1 MNNAIQFLLKHQF
14 RRSKQAKPPGFTLL
28 ELLVAI
34 ILAALVITPLLGFM
48 VNILAT
54 DRREQAKATSEQ
66 EIQAALD
73 YIAQDLEQAVYIYDY
88 EGLTNAH
95 SGDVDESGIADQLPN
110 CPEGATCTP
119 VLVFWKRHFLDRT
132 FKDKDT
138 DKTVSQATAEGSDR
152 FVYALVGYSLVEGG
166 NGPWSDVARISRF
179 EIRGGLEDD
188 NGDPIINPSA
198 GFAPFDLS
206 GTGTLDQKMNQWEA
220 GGTYD
225 IGDTLIDYIDTEGN
239 IDNELCGDAD
249 PDVPIAWTTVNPES
263 QDDPNSFAACLN
275 SQDASEPIVRVYIQ
289 GNALARM
296 QNNVDPCTAES
307 SFCPIS
313 SIQIKTNS
321 FLYTQ

>member
-14 RRSKQAKPPGFTLL
+14 RRSQQAKPRGFTLL

-34 ILAALVITPLLGFM
+34 ILATLVITPLLGFM

-73 YIAQDLEQAVYIYDY
+73 YIAQDLEQAVYIYDND
-88 EGLTNAH
+88 GLTNAN
-95 SGDVDESGIADQLPN
+95 SGDVDESGIANQLPN
-110 CPEGATCTP
+110 CPQSATCTP
-119 VLVFWKRHFLDRT
+119 VLVFWKRHFLDRNFRDNNT
-132 FKDKDT
+132 GQ
-138 DKTVSQATAEGSDR
+138 TVSEATAEGSDR
-152 FVYALVGYSLVEGG
+152 FVYALVGYSLVQGG

-179 EIRGGLEDD
+179 EIRGGLEDE
-188 NGDPIINPSA
+188 NGDPVITPSA

-206 GTGTLDQKMNQWEA
+206 GTGTLEQKMNQWEA
-220 GGTYD
+220 DGDYD
-225 IGDTLIDYIDTEGN
+225 IGDTLIDYIDDGGGN
-239 IDNELCGDAD
+239 IDNQLCGND
-249 PDVPIAWTTVNPES
+249 PNEWTTVSSESNENPTG
-263 QDDPNSFAACLN
+263 FAACLN
-275 SQDASEPIVRVYIQ
+275 SQDPSEPIVRVYIQ

-296 QNNVDPCTAES
+296 QNNTDCTAES
-307 SFCPIS
+307 SFCTTS